1 MLIKHE
7 FPPIMD
13 DIDAVFHVRERE
25 GIFYS
30 WGDVIYNPSGV
41 TIDPW
46 LIAHEAVH
54 GWRQI
59 TGAFLEAP
67 EARAQIPD
75 LSKEEL
81 IHSWWAIYLVNAAF
95 RYKEEL
101 VAHGA
106 EYRYYCDPKFGHDRQ
121 KRRAYLTAIAKR
133 LCGEMYGKMSTLER
147 AKADIKRIAKEGTEP
162 HERLA
167 ENVQGTGESDHHASE
182 PGEQLDRDGELPSA
196 D

>member
-7 FPPIMD
+7 YPPIID
-13 DIDAVFHVRERE
+13 DIDEVFHVKATD

-59 TGAFLEAP
+59 TGAYLEAP
-67 EARAQIPD
+67 ESRAMIP
-75 LSKEEL
+75 SMTKEEL
-81 IHSWWAIYLVNAAF
+81 ITTWWSMYLVNAPF

-101 VAHGA
+101 VAHAA
-106 EYRYYCDPKFGHDRQ
+106 EYRYYCDPKFGHDRT

-133 LCGEMYGKMSTLER
+133 LCSDMYGRMSTLER
-147 AKADIKRIAKEGTEP
+147 AKADIKRLAKEGTEP

-167 ENVQGTGESDHHASE
+167 ENAPGTGAEDSLPSE
-182 PGEQLDRDGELPSA
+182 PGVELDRDGQPPSA
-196 D
+196 E